1 MERFCRRLAA
11 PALIA
16 AALAGAIAGCGSS
29 HPSGSGVDPATM
41 TPASALLY
49 LGATVRAEG
58 SLKADALA
66 AGRRLTRQADPYLRL
81 VQLLQTPGSGTLS
94 FGHDVAPWLGGRA
107 GIFFTLPPSSGTLQA
122 LLQRG
127 LLGGSTNGGAWP
139 FSEPGQEGALVLD
152 TSDLAKARSFLNAQ
166 AQRAGAHATSYSG
179 VAYQASADGR
189 AAFALVDRLAVLGS
203 EAGVHG
209 VIETAQGGPALAR
222 SPGYAK
228 LLAAAPA
235 GALAHLYANPAPPA
249 ASGASAEAKSPSGSS
264 LLALL
269 AGARPLDVS
278 LVPAAG
284 SLALDADALAAS
296 TSAPGRPA
304 AQAGGL
310 LAASAEGAQALSELP
325 GESWLA
331 AGLGNVGGAL
341 GSGLEGLRG
350 LLSLTTA
357 LAGSGAP
364 APSAGATLSVKGL
377 IEGLL
382 TPLDALTANSAQ
394 ARADFLSW
402 MGSAGLF
409 ASGSSLLELKAA
421 VVIASKDPA
430 RSRAA
435 VAKLA
440 ALLRK
445 AGGEAQPV
453 SIPGTEAAVT
463 AKLTGLPVT
472 LAIAD
477 GPGANGQ
484 AEFVLGIGEASVQDA
499 LKPASTLASAPSLGA
514 AASMLGEGIQP
525 SLIVSFPTF
534 LTLLEGVGLGEDP
547 TIGPAVPYLRSLN
560 TLAGGGR
567 SLGNGI
573 ERLRLAFGLQPA
585 G

>member
-1 MERFCRRLAA
+1 MA
-11 PALIA
+11 
-16 AALAGAIAGCGSS
+16 
-29 HPSGSGVDPATM
+29 
-41 TPASALLY
+41 PASASLY
-49 LGATVRAEG
+49 LGATVRPEG

-66 AGRRLTRQADPYLRL
+66 AGRKLTRQADPYLRL
-81 VQLLQTPGSGTLS
+81 VQLLQSPGSGTLS
-94 FGHDVAPWLGGRA
+94 FGHDLAPWLGGRA

-122 LLQRG
+122 LLQQG
-127 LLGGSTNGGAWP
+127 LLGGSTNALAWP
-139 FSEPGQEGALVLD
+139 FAERGQEGAIVLD
-152 TSDLAKARSFLNAQ
+152 TGDPAKARSFLNAQ
-166 AQRAGAHATSYSG
+166 AQRAGAHARSYRG

-189 AAFALVDRLAVLGS
+189 TAFALVDRLAVLGS
-203 EAGVHG
+203 EAGVRV
-209 VIETAQGGPALAR
+209 VIETAQGGPSLAR
-222 SPGYAK
+222 APGYSK
-228 LLAAAPA
+228 LLAAAPS

-264 LLALL
+264 LVALL

-284 SLALDADALAAS
+284 SLALDADALTAP
-296 TSAPGRPA
+296 SAPGSSATP
-304 AQAGGL
+304 AGGL
-310 LAASAEGAQALSELP
+310 LAASAEGAQALSQLP

-331 AGLGNVGGAL
+331 AGLGNVGGTL
-341 GSGLEGLRG
+341 GSGLQGLRG

-364 APSAGATLSVKGL
+364 ASPSAGATLSVKGL

-402 MGSAGLF
+402 MGAAGIF

-445 AGGEAQPV
+445 AGGEAQSV

-484 AEFVLGIGEASVQDA
+484 AELVLGIGEASVQDA

-514 AASMLGEGIQP
+514 ASSALGEGIQP
-525 SLIVSFPTF
+525 SLIVNFPTF
-534 LTLLEGVGLGEDP
+534 LGLLEGVGLSEDP
-547 TIGPAVPYLRSLN
+547 TIGPAVPYLRSLS
-560 TLAGGGR
+560 TLAGGGK